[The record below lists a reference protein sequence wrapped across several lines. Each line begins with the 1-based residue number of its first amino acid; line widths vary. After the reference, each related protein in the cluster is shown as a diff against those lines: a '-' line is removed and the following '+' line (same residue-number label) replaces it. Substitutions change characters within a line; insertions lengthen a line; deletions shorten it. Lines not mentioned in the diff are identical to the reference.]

1 MLIFTA
7 SLLPDPLAGPSDE
20 PCSISA
26 NKGAE
31 SASLRDDLP
40 LLPQHNKPL
49 HKPAPPQAD
58 RNIQRL
64 LTGIGFGLFSLFLV
78 LFACPTQ
85 AQDYVVGVR
94 GGSSFES
101 DAGNFQQV
109 DVFAGRYLP
118 WLWGSTNGV
127 NFKPQVQASAGW
139 LHNNGDSGFVGTLGP
154 DVELRIRKF
163 PITLEGGASLSALSQ
178 SDFPERNLG
187 GWFEF
192 TDHIGFNWHINNQF
206 TVGWRFQHMSN
217 AGIYKCNPGLNLQM
231 LSFSYSF

>member
-1 MLIFTA
+1 MIFTA
-7 SLLPDPLAGPSDE
+7 SLLPDPLSGLSSE
-20 PCSISA
+20 PDSISA

-40 LLPQHNKPL
+40 LLPKHNKPQ

-64 LTGIGFGLFSLFLV
+64 LTGIGFGLFSFFL
-78 LFACPTQ
+78 LMFACPSQ

-94 GGSSFES
+94 GGSSFED
-101 DAGNFQQV
+101 DAGDFQQV

-127 NFKPQVQASAGW
+127 SFKPQVQASGGW
-139 LHNNGDSGFVGTLGP
+139 LHNNSDNGFVGTLGP
-154 DVELRIRKF
+154 VIELQIRKF
-163 PITLEGGASLSALSQ
+163 PVTLEGGASLSALSR
-178 SDFPERNLG
+178 SDFPQRNLG

-192 TDHIGFNWHINNQF
+192 TDHLGFNWHITKQL
-206 TVGWRFQHMSN
+206 TLGWRYQHMSN
-217 AGIYKCNPGLNLQM
+217 AGIYKKNPGLNLQM
-231 LSFSYSF
+231 LSMSYSF